1 MADKKIIAIE
11 IKVTDRNAS
20 KTIRTTTKSVDNLA
34 NSTERLSKATGKG
47 RAQSGL
53 NNAILIET
61 GRVASDAAYGMQGIA
76 NNLGRLLEL
85 GQEFA
90 RTGKGGF
97 LGAFK
102 ELGKSL
108 LGFGG
113 VIVGIQL
120 LLSYAPKLIKMF
132 RDWAGQVTKVT
143 EALQESTEVYG
154 EQIGRLETYTKM
166 LNSSTV
172 SSEQK
177 AIILKKVSDEHEGLN
192 LKMDETNKLTDDSI
206 SRTEALTDVLIR
218 KAQSQAILN
227 EIQEQYIQQFKIQNA
242 SVLESAGI
250 LDILNATVVA
260 AGGGLQGV
268 TALLEGSS
276 ENRRKELDDTAKQI
290 ELLQKKL
297 EELGIFPD
305 DEKKKGSARIRAFR
319 EGALDL
325 AALEEKYRQQ
335 SELSFTLNEE
345 ERIIKQK
352 EFNLINLDIRVQQFK
367 DKQKLRLKNYLDRIK
382 DLKLRADARARYHES
397 TLKAD
402 QEAAEVRIQIA
413 EATTTS
419 LMELEAKQAD
429 AAFKARRKQ
438 EELRINELK
447 FALDADQLY
456 HNEKIHLIQED
467 IEFEEFRL
475 STAILS
481 IDQRAESELKLAQLQ
496 SQLGKEQLAQKL
508 DFIKENERI
517 DMEYVGFAA
526 QTGQLLANIAGE
538 NEAVQKAALVI
549 ERGAAIAGIVIK
561 TQAANA
567 TVRALAMA
575 AAPPGANIPFMLTAE
590 GQILRNNIGA
600 GLSIANILATTI
612 SSFKKPGG
620 GGSGG
625 SSDGAVNVEAPDFN
639 VVGASPESQLA
650 QTVASQQTKP
660 IKAFVVGKDIT
671 NQQELDRNI
680 ITTSGLGD

>member
-20 KTIRTTTKSVDNLA
+20 KVIKTTTKSVDGLA
-34 NSTERLSKATGKG
+34 ASTERLSRANTKG

-113 VIVGIQL
+113 VIVGVQL

-132 RDWAGQVTKVT
+132 RDWAGQVTRVT

-192 LKMDETNKLTDDSI
+192 LKMDETNMLTDESI
-206 SRTEALTDVLIR
+206 SRTEALTDVLVK

-227 EIQEQYIQQFKIQNA
+227 AIQEEYIKQFKIQNA

-250 LDILNATVVA
+250 MDILNATVVA
-260 AGGGLQGV
+260 AGGGLAGV
-268 TALLEGSS
+268 SALIEGSS

-305 DEKKKGSARIRAFR
+305 DEKKKGSARIRAFKQQL
-319 EGALDL
+319 LDL
-325 AALEEKYRQQ
+325 AKLEERYRQQ
-335 SELSFTLNEE
+335 SELTFILNEE
-345 ERIIKQK
+345 ERIVKEG
-352 EFNLINLDIRVQQFK
+352 EFNLIDLDIRVQQFK
-367 DKQKLRLKNYLDRIK
+367 DRQKLRLEEFLEVTK
-382 DLKLRADARARYHES
+382 DLKLRANARAEYNES
-397 TLKAD
+397 IAKAD
-402 QEAAEVRIQIA
+402 QEAAEVRIQIG
-413 EATTTS
+413 EATATR
-419 LMELEAKQAD
+419 LIELEAKQAD
-429 AAFKARRKQ
+429 DAFKARRKQ
-438 EELRINELK
+438 EELRINNLK

-456 HNEKIHLIQED
+456 HNEKMFLIQED
-467 IEFEEFRL
+467 ISFEKLRL

-481 IDQRAESELKLAQLQ
+481 ADERAESQLKLAQLE
-496 SQLGKEQLAQKL
+496 SQLNQEQLAQKL

-538 NEAVQKAALVI
+538 NEAVQKAALII

-575 AAPPGANIPFMLTAE
+575 AAPPGPNVAFMATAE

-620 GGSGG
+620 GGSGASG
-625 SSDGAVNVEAPDFN
+625 GAVNVEAPDFN

-650 QTVASQQTKP
+650 QTVAEQQTKP

>member
-20 KTIRTTTKSVDNLA
+20 KVIKTTTKSVDGLA
-34 NSTERLSKATGKG
+34 ASTERLSKANTKG

-113 VIVGIQL
+113 VIVGVQL

-132 RDWAGQVTKVT
+132 RDWAGQVTRVT

-192 LKMDETNKLTDDSI
+192 LKMDETNMLTDESI
-206 SRTEALTDVLIR
+206 SRTEALTDVLVK

-227 EIQEQYIQQFKIQNA
+227 AIQEEYIKQFKIQNA

-250 LDILNATVVA
+250 MDILNATVVA
-260 AGGGLQGV
+260 AGGGLAGV
-268 TALLEGSS
+268 SALIEGSS

-305 DEKKKGSARIRAFR
+305 DEKKKGSARIRAFKQQL
-319 EGALDL
+319 LDL
-325 AALEEKYRQQ
+325 AKLEERYRQQ
-335 SELSFTLNEE
+335 SELTFILNEE
-345 ERIIKQK
+345 EKIAKEG
-352 EFNLINLDIRVQQFK
+352 EFNLIDLDIRVQQFK
-367 DKQKLRLKNYLDRIK
+367 DKQKLRLEEFLEVTK
-382 DLKLRADARARYHES
+382 DLKLRANARAEYNES
-397 TLKAD
+397 IAKAD
-402 QEAAEVRIQIA
+402 QEAAEVRIQIG
-413 EATTTS
+413 EATTTR
-419 LMELEAKQAD
+419 LIELEAKQAD
-429 AAFKARRKQ
+429 DAVKAKRKQ
-438 EELRINELK
+438 EELRISNLK

-456 HNEKIHLIQED
+456 HNEKMFLIQED
-467 IEFEEFRL
+467 ISFEELRL

-481 IDQRAESELKLAQLQ
+481 ADERAESQLKLAQLQ
-496 SQLGKEQLAQKL
+496 SQLNQEQLAQKL

-526 QTGQLLANIAGE
+526 QTGQLLSNIAGE
-538 NEAVQKAALVI
+538 NEAVQKAALII

-575 AAPPGANIPFMLTAE
+575 AAPPGPNVAFMATAE

-620 GGSGG
+620 GGSGASG
-625 SSDGAVNVEAPDFN
+625 GAVNVEAPDFN

-650 QTVASQQTKP
+650 QTVAEQQTKP

>member
-20 KTIRTTTKSVDNLA
+20 KVIKTTTKSVDGLA
-34 NSTERLSKATGKG
+34 TSTERLSKATNKN

-120 LLSYAPKLIKMF
+120 LLSYSPKLYKMF
-132 RDWAGQVTKVT
+132 KDWATQVTKVT
-143 EALQESTEVYG
+143 EALRESTEVYG

-192 LKMDETNKLTDDSI
+192 LKMDETNKLTDESI
-206 SRTEALTDVLIR
+206 SRTEALTDVLVK

-227 EIQEQYIQQFKIQNA
+227 EIQEQYIEQFRIQNA
-242 SVLESAGI
+242 SVLEGAGI
-250 LDILNATVVA
+250 LDILNVA
-260 AGGGLQGV
+260 GTSVAGGGLLAV
-268 TALLEGSS
+268 TRLLQGSS
-276 ENRRKELDDTAKQI
+276 KNRSEDLKNIGIEI

-305 DEKKKGSARIRAFR
+305 DEKKKGSARVRAFKQQL
-319 EGALDL
+319 LDL
-325 AALEEKYRQQ
+325 AKLEERYRQQ
-335 SELSFTLNEE
+335 SELTFILNEE
-345 ERIIKQK
+345 ERIVKEG
-352 EFNLINLDIRVQQFK
+352 EFNLIDLDIRVQQFK
-367 DKQKLRLKNYLDRIK
+367 DRQKLRLEEFLEVTK
-382 DLKLRADARARYHES
+382 DLKLRANARAEYNES
-397 TLKAD
+397 IAKAD
-402 QEAAEVRIQIA
+402 QEAAEVRIQIG
-413 EATTTS
+413 EATATS
-419 LMELEAKQAD
+419 LTELEANQAD
-429 AAFKARRKQ
+429 DAFKAKRKQ
-438 EELRINELK
+438 EELRISNLK

-456 HNEKIHLIQED
+456 HNEKMFLIQED
-467 IEFEEFRL
+467 ISFEKLRL

-481 IDQRAESELKLAQLQ
+481 ADERAESQLKLAQLE
-496 SQLGKEQLAQKL
+496 SQLNQEQLAQKL

-526 QTGQLLANIAGE
+526 QTGQLLSNIAGE
-538 NEAVQKAALVI
+538 NEAVQKAALII

-575 AAPPGANIPFMLTAE
+575 AAPPGPNVAFMATAE

-620 GGSGG
+620 GGSGASG
-625 SSDGAVNVEAPDFN
+625 GAVNVEAPDFN

-650 QTVASQQTKP
+650 QTVAEQQTKP

>member
-20 KTIRTTTKSVDNLA
+20 KVIKTTTKSVDGLA
-34 NSTERLSKATGKG
+34 ASTERLSRANTKG

-113 VIVGIQL
+113 VIVGVQL

-132 RDWAGQVTKVT
+132 RDWAGQVTRVT

-192 LKMDETNKLTDDSI
+192 LKMDETNMLTDESI
-206 SRTEALTDVLIR
+206 SRTEALTDVLVK

-227 EIQEQYIQQFKIQNA
+227 AIQEEYIKQFKIQNA

-250 LDILNATVVA
+250 MDILNATIVA
-260 AGGGLQGV
+260 AGGGLAGV
-268 TALLEGSS
+268 SALISGSS

-305 DEKKKGSARIRAFR
+305 DEKKKGSARIRAFKQQL
-319 EGALDL
+319 LDL
-325 AALEEKYRQQ
+325 AKLEERYRQQ
-335 SELSFTLNEE
+335 SELTFILNEE
-345 ERIIKQK
+345 ERIVKEG
-352 EFNLINLDIRVQQFK
+352 EFNLIDLDIRVQQFK
-367 DKQKLRLKNYLDRIK
+367 DRQKLRLEEFLEVTK
-382 DLKLRADARARYHES
+382 DLKLRANARAEYNES
-397 TLKAD
+397 IAKAD
-402 QEAAEVRIQIA
+402 QEAAEVRIQIG
-413 EATTTS
+413 EATATR
-419 LMELEAKQAD
+419 LIELEAKQAD
-429 AAFKARRKQ
+429 DAFKARRKQ
-438 EELRINELK
+438 EELRINNLK

-456 HNEKIHLIQED
+456 HNEKMFLIQED
-467 IEFEEFRL
+467 ISFEKLRL

-481 IDQRAESELKLAQLQ
+481 ADERAESQLKLAQLE
-496 SQLGKEQLAQKL
+496 SQLNQEQLAQKL

-538 NEAVQKAALVI
+538 NEAVQKAALII

-575 AAPPGANIPFMLTAE
+575 AAPPGPNVAFMATAE

-620 GGSGG
+620 GGSGASG
-625 SSDGAVNVEAPDFN
+625 GAVNVEAPDFN

-650 QTVASQQTKP
+650 QTVAEQQTKP

>member
-20 KTIRTTTKSVDNLA
+20 KVIKTTTKSVDGLA
-34 NSTERLSKATGKG
+34 ASTERLSKANTKG

-113 VIVGIQL
+113 VIVGVQL

-132 RDWAGQVTKVT
+132 RDWAGQVTRVT

-192 LKMDETNKLTDDSI
+192 LKMDETNMLTDESI
-206 SRTEALTDVLIR
+206 SRTEALTDVLVK

-227 EIQEQYIQQFKIQNA
+227 AIQEEYIKQFKIQNA

-250 LDILNATVVA
+250 MDILNATVVA
-260 AGGGLQGV
+260 AGGGLAGV
-268 TALLEGSS
+268 SALIEGSS

-305 DEKKKGSARIRAFR
+305 DEKKKGSARIRAFKQQL
-319 EGALDL
+319 LDL
-325 AALEEKYRQQ
+325 AKLEERYRQQ
-335 SELSFTLNEE
+335 SELTFILNEE
-345 ERIIKQK
+345 EKIAKEG
-352 EFNLINLDIRVQQFK
+352 EFNLIDLDIRVQQFK
-367 DKQKLRLKNYLDRIK
+367 DKQKLRLEEFLEVTK
-382 DLKLRADARARYHES
+382 DLKLRANARAEYNES
-397 TLKAD
+397 IAKAD
-402 QEAAEVRIQIA
+402 QEAAEVRIQIG
-413 EATTTS
+413 EATTTR
-419 LMELEAKQAD
+419 LIELEAKQAD
-429 AAFKARRKQ
+429 DAVKAKRKQ
-438 EELRINELK
+438 EELRISNLK

-456 HNEKIHLIQED
+456 HNEKMFLIQED
-467 IEFEEFRL
+467 ISFEELRL

-481 IDQRAESELKLAQLQ
+481 ADERAESQLKLAQLE
-496 SQLGKEQLAQKL
+496 SQLNQEQLAQKL

-538 NEAVQKAALVI
+538 NEAVQKAALII

-575 AAPPGANIPFMLTAE
+575 SAPPGPNVAFMATAE

-620 GGSGG
+620 GGSGASG
-625 SSDGAVNVEAPDFN
+625 GAVNVEAPDFN

-650 QTVASQQTKP
+650 QTVAEQQTKP

>member
-20 KTIRTTTKSVDNLA
+20 KVIKTTTKSVDGLA
-34 NSTERLSKATGKG
+34 TSTERLSKATNKN

-120 LLSYAPKLIKMF
+120 LLSYSPKLYKMF
-132 RDWAGQVTKVT
+132 KDWATQVTKVT
-143 EALQESTEVYG
+143 EALRESTEVYG
-154 EQIGRLETYTKM
+154 EQIGRLETYIKM

-192 LKMDETNKLTDDSI
+192 LKMDETNKLTDESI
-206 SRTEALTDVLIR
+206 SRTEALTDVLVK

-227 EIQEQYIQQFKIQNA
+227 EIQEQYIEQFRIQNA
-242 SVLESAGI
+242 SVLEGAGI
-250 LDILNATVVA
+250 LDILNVA
-260 AGGGLQGV
+260 GTSVAGGGLLAV
-268 TALLEGSS
+268 TRLLQGSS
-276 ENRRKELDDTAKQI
+276 KNRSEDLKNIGIEI

-305 DEKKKGSARIRAFR
+305 DEKKKGSARVRAFKQQL
-319 EGALDL
+319 LDL
-325 AALEEKYRQQ
+325 AKLEERYRQQ
-335 SELSFTLNEE
+335 SELTFILNEE
-345 ERIIKQK
+345 ERIVKEG
-352 EFNLINLDIRVQQFK
+352 EFNLIDLDIRVQQFK
-367 DKQKLRLKNYLDRIK
+367 DRQKLRLEEFLEVTK
-382 DLKLRADARARYHES
+382 DLKLRANARAEYNES
-397 TLKAD
+397 IAKAD
-402 QEAAEVRIQIA
+402 QEAAEVRIQIG
-413 EATTTS
+413 EATATS
-419 LMELEAKQAD
+419 LTELEANQAD
-429 AAFKARRKQ
+429 DAFKAKRKQ
-438 EELRINELK
+438 EELRISNLK

-456 HNEKIHLIQED
+456 HNEKMFLIQED
-467 IEFEEFRL
+467 ISFEKLRL

-481 IDQRAESELKLAQLQ
+481 ADERAESQLKLAQLE
-496 SQLGKEQLAQKL
+496 SQLNQEQLAQKL

-526 QTGQLLANIAGE
+526 QTGQLLSNIAGE
-538 NEAVQKAALVI
+538 NEAVQKAALII

-575 AAPPGANIPFMLTAE
+575 AAPPGPNVAFMATAE

-620 GGSGG
+620 GGSGASG
-625 SSDGAVNVEAPDFN
+625 GAVNVEAPDFN

-650 QTVASQQTKP
+650 QTVAEQQTKP

>member
-20 KTIRTTTKSVDNLA
+20 KVIKTTTKSVDGLA
-34 NSTERLSKATGKG
+34 ASTERLSKANTKG

-113 VIVGIQL
+113 VIVGVQL

-132 RDWAGQVTKVT
+132 RDWAGQVTRVT

-192 LKMDETNKLTDDSI
+192 LKMDETNMLTDESI
-206 SRTEALTDVLIR
+206 SRTEALTDVLVK

-227 EIQEQYIQQFKIQNA
+227 AIQEEYIKQFKIQNA

-250 LDILNATVVA
+250 MDILNATVVA
-260 AGGGLQGV
+260 AGGGLAGV
-268 TALLEGSS
+268 SALIEGSS

-305 DEKKKGSARIRAFR
+305 DEKKKGSARIRAFKQQL
-319 EGALDL
+319 LDL
-325 AALEEKYRQQ
+325 AKLEERYRQQ
-335 SELSFTLNEE
+335 SELTFILNEE
-345 ERIIKQK
+345 EKIAKEG
-352 EFNLINLDIRVQQFK
+352 EFNLIDLDIRVQQFK
-367 DKQKLRLKNYLDRIK
+367 DKQKLRLEEFLEVTK
-382 DLKLRADARARYHES
+382 DLKLRANARAEYNES
-397 TLKAD
+397 IAKAD
-402 QEAAEVRIQIA
+402 QEAAEVRIQIG
-413 EATTTS
+413 EATTAR
-419 LMELEAKQAD
+419 LIELEAKQAD
-429 AAFKARRKQ
+429 DAVKAKRKQ
-438 EELRINELK
+438 EELRISNLK

-456 HNEKIHLIQED
+456 HNEKMFLIQED
-467 IEFEEFRL
+467 ISFEELRL

-481 IDQRAESELKLAQLQ
+481 ADERAESQLKLAQLE
-496 SQLGKEQLAQKL
+496 SQLNQEQLAQKL

-526 QTGQLLANIAGE
+526 QTGQLLSNIAGE
-538 NEAVQKAALVI
+538 NEAVQKAALII

-575 AAPPGANIPFMLTAE
+575 SAPPGPNVAFMATAE

-620 GGSGG
+620 GGSGASG
-625 SSDGAVNVEAPDFN
+625 GAVNVEAPDFN

-650 QTVASQQTKP
+650 QTVAEQQTKP

-680 ITTSGLGD
+680 LTTSGLGD

>member
-20 KTIRTTTKSVDNLA
+20 KVIKTTTKSVDGLA
-34 NSTERLSKATGKG
+34 ASTERLSKANTKG

-113 VIVGIQL
+113 VIVGVQL

-132 RDWAGQVTKVT
+132 RDWAGQVTRVT

-192 LKMDETNKLTDDSI
+192 LKMDETNMLTDESI
-206 SRTEALTDVLIR
+206 SRTEALTDVLVK

-227 EIQEQYIQQFKIQNA
+227 AIQEEYIKQFKIQNA

-250 LDILNATVVA
+250 MGILNATMVA
-260 AGGGLQGV
+260 AGGGLAGV
-268 TALLEGSS
+268 SALISGSS

-305 DEKKKGSARIRAFR
+305 DEKKKGSARIRAFKQQL
-319 EGALDL
+319 LDL
-325 AALEEKYRQQ
+325 AKLEERYRQQ
-335 SELSFTLNEE
+335 SELTFILNEE
-345 ERIIKQK
+345 ERIVKEG
-352 EFNLINLDIRVQQFK
+352 EFNLIDLDIRVQQFK
-367 DKQKLRLKNYLDRIK
+367 DRQKLRLEEFLEVTK
-382 DLKLRADARARYHES
+382 DLKLRANARAEYNES
-397 TLKAD
+397 IAKAD
-402 QEAAEVRIQIA
+402 QEAAEVRIQIG
-413 EATTTS
+413 EATATR
-419 LMELEAKQAD
+419 LIELEAKQAD
-429 AAFKARRKQ
+429 DAFKARRKQ
-438 EELRINELK
+438 EELRISNLK

-456 HNEKIHLIQED
+456 HNEKMFLIQED
-467 IEFEEFRL
+467 ISFEKLRL

-481 IDQRAESELKLAQLQ
+481 ADERAESQLKLAQLE
-496 SQLGKEQLAQKL
+496 SQLNQEQLAQKL

-526 QTGQLLANIAGE
+526 QTGQLLSNIAGE
-538 NEAVQKAALVI
+538 NEAVQKAALII

-575 AAPPGANIPFMLTAE
+575 AAPPGPNVAFMATAE

-620 GGSGG
+620 GGSGASG
-625 SSDGAVNVEAPDFN
+625 GAVNVEAPDFN

-650 QTVASQQTKP
+650 QTVAEQQTKP

-680 ITTSGLGD
+680 LTTSGLGD

>member
-20 KTIRTTTKSVDNLA
+20 KVIKTTTKSVDGLA
-34 NSTERLSKATGKG
+34 ASTERLSKANTKG

-113 VIVGIQL
+113 VIVGVQL

-132 RDWAGQVTKVT
+132 RDWAGQVTRVT

-192 LKMDETNKLTDDSI
+192 LKMDETNMLTDESI
-206 SRTEALTDVLIR
+206 SRTEALTDVLVK

-227 EIQEQYIQQFKIQNA
+227 AIQEEYIKQFKIQNA

-250 LDILNATVVA
+250 MDILNATVVA
-260 AGGGLQGV
+260 AGGGLAGV
-268 TALLEGSS
+268 SALIEGSS

-305 DEKKKGSARIRAFR
+305 DEKKKGSARIRAFKQQL
-319 EGALDL
+319 LDL
-325 AALEEKYRQQ
+325 AKLEERYRQQ
-335 SELSFTLNEE
+335 SELTFILNEE
-345 ERIIKQK
+345 EKIAKEG
-352 EFNLINLDIRVQQFK
+352 EFNLIDLDIRVQQFK
-367 DKQKLRLKNYLDRIK
+367 DKQKLRLEEFLEVTK
-382 DLKLRADARARYHES
+382 DLKLRANARAEYNES
-397 TLKAD
+397 IAKAD
-402 QEAAEVRIQIA
+402 QEAAEVRIQIG
-413 EATTTS
+413 EATTAR
-419 LMELEAKQAD
+419 LIELEAKQAD
-429 AAFKARRKQ
+429 DAVKAKRKQ
-438 EELRINELK
+438 EELRISNLK

-456 HNEKIHLIQED
+456 HNEKMFLIQED
-467 IEFEEFRL
+467 ISFEELRL

-481 IDQRAESELKLAQLQ
+481 ADERAESQLKLAQLQ
-496 SQLGKEQLAQKL
+496 SQLNQEQLAQKL

-526 QTGQLLANIAGE
+526 QTGQLLSNIAGE
-538 NEAVQKAALVI
+538 NEAVQKAALII

-575 AAPPGANIPFMLTAE
+575 SAPPGPNVAFMATAE

-620 GGSGG
+620 GGSGASG
-625 SSDGAVNVEAPDFN
+625 GAVNVEAPDFN

-650 QTVASQQTKP
+650 QTVAEQQTKP

-680 ITTSGLGD
+680 LTTSGLGD

>member
-20 KTIRTTTKSVDNLA
+20 KVIKTTTKSVDGLA
-34 NSTERLSKATGKG
+34 ASTERLSRANTKG

-192 LKMDETNKLTDDSI
+192 LKMDETNMLTDESI
-206 SRTEALTDVLIR
+206 SRTEALTDVLVK

-227 EIQEQYIQQFKIQNA
+227 AIQEEYIKQFKIQNA

-250 LDILNATVVA
+250 MDILNATVVA
-260 AGGGLQGV
+260 AGGGLAGV
-268 TALLEGSS
+268 SALLAGSS

-305 DEKKKGSARIRAFR
+305 DEKKKGSARIRAFKQQL
-319 EGALDL
+319 LDL
-325 AALEEKYRQQ
+325 AKLEERYRQQ
-335 SELSFTLNEE
+335 SELTFILNEE
-345 ERIIKQK
+345 ERIVKEG
-352 EFNLINLDIRVQQFK
+352 EFNLIDLDIRVQQFK
-367 DKQKLRLKNYLDRIK
+367 DRQKLRLEEFLEVTK
-382 DLKLRADARARYHES
+382 DLKLRANARAEYNES
-397 TLKAD
+397 IAKAD
-402 QEAAEVRIQIA
+402 QEAAEVRIQIG
-413 EATTTS
+413 EATATR
-419 LMELEAKQAD
+419 LIELEAKQAD
-429 AAFKARRKQ
+429 DAFKARRKQ
-438 EELRINELK
+438 EELRINNLK

-456 HNEKIHLIQED
+456 HNEKMFLIQED
-467 IEFEEFRL
+467 ISFEKLRL

-481 IDQRAESELKLAQLQ
+481 ADERAESQLKLAQLE
-496 SQLGKEQLAQKL
+496 SQLNQEQLAQKL

-526 QTGQLLANIAGE
+526 QTGQLLSNIAGE
-538 NEAVQKAALVI
+538 NEAVQKAALII

-575 AAPPGANIPFMLTAE
+575 AAPPGPNVAFMATAE
-590 GQILRNNIGA
+590 AQILRNNIGA

-620 GGSGG
+620 GGSGASG
-625 SSDGAVNVEAPDFN
+625 GAVNVEAPDFN

-650 QTVASQQTKP
+650 QTVAEQQTKP

>member
-20 KTIRTTTKSVDNLA
+20 KVIKTTTKSVDGLA
-34 NSTERLSKATGKG
+34 ASTERLSRANTKG

-113 VIVGIQL
+113 VIVGVQL

-132 RDWAGQVTKVT
+132 RDWAGQVTRVT

-192 LKMDETNKLTDDSI
+192 LKMDETNMLTDESI
-206 SRTEALTDVLIR
+206 SRTEALTDVLVK

-227 EIQEQYIQQFKIQNA
+227 AIQEEYIKQFKIQNA

-250 LDILNATVVA
+250 MDILNATVVA
-260 AGGGLQGV
+260 AGGGLAGV
-268 TALLEGSS
+268 SALLAGSS

-305 DEKKKGSARIRAFR
+305 DEKKKGSARIRAFKQQL
-319 EGALDL
+319 LDL
-325 AALEEKYRQQ
+325 AKLEERYRQQ
-335 SELSFTLNEE
+335 SELTFILNEE
-345 ERIIKQK
+345 ERIVKEG
-352 EFNLINLDIRVQQFK
+352 EFNLIDLDIRVQQFK
-367 DKQKLRLKNYLDRIK
+367 DRQKLRLEEFLEVTK
-382 DLKLRADARARYHES
+382 DLKLRANARAEYNES
-397 TLKAD
+397 IAKAD
-402 QEAAEVRIQIA
+402 QEAAEVRIQIG
-413 EATTTS
+413 EATATR
-419 LMELEAKQAD
+419 LIELEAKQAD
-429 AAFKARRKQ
+429 DAFKAKRKQ
-438 EELRINELK
+438 EELRISNLK

-456 HNEKIHLIQED
+456 HNEKMFLIQED
-467 IEFEEFRL
+467 ISFEKLRL

-481 IDQRAESELKLAQLQ
+481 ADERAESQLKLAQLE
-496 SQLGKEQLAQKL
+496 SQLNQEQLAQKL

-526 QTGQLLANIAGE
+526 QTGQLLSNIAGE
-538 NEAVQKAALVI
+538 NEAVQKAALII

-575 AAPPGANIPFMLTAE
+575 AAPPGPNVAFMATAE
-590 GQILRNNIGA
+590 AQILRNNIGA

-620 GGSGG
+620 GGSGASG
-625 SSDGAVNVEAPDFN
+625 GAVNVEAPDFN

-650 QTVASQQTKP
+650 QTVAEQQTKP

>member
-20 KTIRTTTKSVDNLA
+20 KVIKTTTKSVDGLA
-34 NSTERLSKATGKG
+34 ASTERLSRANTKG

-113 VIVGIQL
+113 VIVGVQL

-132 RDWAGQVTKVT
+132 RDWAGQVTRVT

-192 LKMDETNKLTDDSI
+192 LKMDETNMLTDESI
-206 SRTEALTDVLIR
+206 SRTEALTDVLVK

-227 EIQEQYIQQFKIQNA
+227 AIQEEYIKQFKIQNA

-250 LDILNATVVA
+250 MDILNATVVA
-260 AGGGLQGV
+260 AGGGLAGV
-268 TALLEGSS
+268 SALLAGSS

-305 DEKKKGSARIRAFR
+305 DEKKKGSARIRAFKQQL
-319 EGALDL
+319 LDL
-325 AALEEKYRQQ
+325 AKLEERYRQQ
-335 SELSFTLNEE
+335 SELTFILNEE
-345 ERIIKQK
+345 ERIVKEG
-352 EFNLINLDIRVQQFK
+352 EFNLIDLDIRVQQFK
-367 DKQKLRLKNYLDRIK
+367 DRQKLRLEEFLEVTK
-382 DLKLRADARARYHES
+382 DLKLRANARAEYNES
-397 TLKAD
+397 IAKAD
-402 QEAAEVRIQIA
+402 QEAAEVRIQIG
-413 EATTTS
+413 EATSTR
-419 LMELEAKQAD
+419 LIELEAKQAD
-429 AAFKARRKQ
+429 DAVKAKRKQ
-438 EELRINELK
+438 EELRISNLK

-456 HNEKIHLIQED
+456 HNEKMFLIQED
-467 IEFEEFRL
+467 ISFEKLRL

-481 IDQRAESELKLAQLQ
+481 ADERAESQLKLAQLE
-496 SQLGKEQLAQKL
+496 SQLNQEQLAQKL

-561 TQAANA
+561 TQASNQVAR
-567 TVRALAMA
+567 VLAMA
-575 AAPPGANIPFMLTAE
+575 SAPAPLNAPSIALAE
-590 GQILRNNIGA
+590 AQILRNNIGA

-620 GGSGG
+620 GGSGASG
-625 SSDGAVNVEAPDFN
+625 GAVNVEAPDFN

-650 QTVASQQTKP
+650 QTVAEQQTKP

>member
-20 KTIRTTTKSVDNLA
+20 KVIKTTTKSVDGLA
-34 NSTERLSKATGKG
+34 ASTERLSKANTKG

-113 VIVGIQL
+113 VIVGVQL

-132 RDWAGQVTKVT
+132 RDWAGQVTRVT

-192 LKMDETNKLTDDSI
+192 LKMDETNMLTDESI
-206 SRTEALTDVLIR
+206 SRTEALTDVLVK

-227 EIQEQYIQQFKIQNA
+227 AIQEEYIKQFKIQNA

-250 LDILNATVVA
+250 MDILNATMVA

-268 TALLEGSS
+268 SALAQGSS

-305 DEKKKGSARIRAFR
+305 DEKKKGSARIRAFKQQL
-319 EGALDL
+319 LDL
-325 AALEEKYRQQ
+325 AKLEERYRQQ
-335 SELSFTLNEE
+335 SELTFILNEE
-345 ERIIKQK
+345 EKIAKEA
-352 EFNLINLDIRVQQFK
+352 EFNLIDLDIRVQQFK
-367 DKQKLRLKNYLDRIK
+367 DKQKLRLEEFLEVTK
-382 DLKLRADARARYHES
+382 DLKLRANARAEYNES
-397 TLKAD
+397 IAKAD
-402 QEAAEVRIQIA
+402 QEAAEVRIQIG
-413 EATTTS
+413 EATTTR
-419 LMELEAKQAD
+419 LIELEAKQAD
-429 AAFKARRKQ
+429 DAVKAKRKQ
-438 EELRINELK
+438 EELRISNLK

-456 HNEKIHLIQED
+456 HNEKMFLIQED
-467 IEFEEFRL
+467 ISFEELRL

-481 IDQRAESELKLAQLQ
+481 ADERAESQLKLAQLQ
-496 SQLGKEQLAQKL
+496 SQLNQEQLAQKI

-526 QTGQLLANIAGE
+526 QTGQLLSNIAGE
-538 NEAVQKAALVI
+538 NEAVQKAALII

-575 AAPPGANIPFMLTAE
+575 AAPPGPNVAFMATAE

-620 GGSGG
+620 GGSGASG
-625 SSDGAVNVEAPDFN
+625 GAVNVEAPDFN

-650 QTVASQQTKP
+650 QTVAEQQTKP

>member
-20 KTIRTTTKSVDNLA
+20 KVIKTTTKSVDGLA
-34 NSTERLSKATGKG
+34 ASTERLSRANTKG

-113 VIVGIQL
+113 VIVGVQL

-132 RDWAGQVTKVT
+132 RDWAGQVTRVT

-192 LKMDETNKLTDDSI
+192 LKMDETNMLTDESI
-206 SRTEALTDVLIR
+206 SRTEALTDVLVK

-227 EIQEQYIQQFKIQNA
+227 AIQEQYIEQFKIQNA

-250 LDILNATVVA
+250 MDILNATMVA

-268 TALLEGSS
+268 SALIEGSS
-276 ENRRKELDDTAKQI
+276 ENRRKELDDITKQI

-305 DEKKKGSARIRAFR
+305 DEKKKGSARIRAFKQQL
-319 EGALDL
+319 LDL
-325 AALEEKYRQQ
+325 AKLEERYRQQ
-335 SELSFTLNEE
+335 SELTFILNEE
-345 ERIIKQK
+345 EKIAKEA
-352 EFNLINLDIRVQQFK
+352 EFNLIDLDIRVQQFK
-367 DKQKLRLKNYLDRIK
+367 DKQKLRLEEFLEVTK
-382 DLKLRADARARYHES
+382 DLKLRANARAEYNES
-397 TLKAD
+397 IAKAD
-402 QEAAEVRIQIA
+402 QEAAEVRIQIG
-413 EATTTS
+413 EATTAR
-419 LMELEAKQAD
+419 LIELEAKQAD
-429 AAFKARRKQ
+429 DAVKAKRKQ
-438 EELRINELK
+438 EELRISNLK

-456 HNEKIHLIQED
+456 HNEKMFLIQED
-467 IEFEEFRL
+467 ISFEELRL

-481 IDQRAESELKLAQLQ
+481 ADERAESQLKLAQLQ
-496 SQLGKEQLAQKL
+496 SQLNQEQLAQKI

-538 NEAVQKAALVI
+538 NEAVQKAALII

-561 TQAANA
+561 TQASNQVA
-567 TVRALAMA
+567 RALAVA
-575 AAPPGANIPFMLTAE
+575 SAPAPLNAPSMVLAE
-590 GQILRNNIGA
+590 AQILRNNIGA

-620 GGSGG
+620 GGSGASG
-625 SSDGAVNVEAPDFN
+625 GAVNVEAPDFN

-650 QTVASQQTKP
+650 QTVAEQQTKP

>member
-20 KTIRTTTKSVDNLA
+20 KVIKTTTKSVDGLA
-34 NSTERLSKATGKG
+34 ASTERLSRANTKG

-113 VIVGIQL
+113 VIVGVQL

-132 RDWAGQVTKVT
+132 RDWAGQVTRVT

-192 LKMDETNKLTDDSI
+192 LKMDETNMLTDESI
-206 SRTEALTDVLIR
+206 SRTEALTDVLVK

-227 EIQEQYIQQFKIQNA
+227 AIQEEYIKQFKIQNA

-250 LDILNATVVA
+250 MDILNATVVA
-260 AGGGLQGV
+260 AGGGLAGV
-268 TALLEGSS
+268 SALLAGSS

-305 DEKKKGSARIRAFR
+305 DEKKKGSARIRAFKQQL
-319 EGALDL
+319 LDL
-325 AALEEKYRQQ
+325 AKLEERYRQQ
-335 SELSFTLNEE
+335 SELTFILNEE
-345 ERIIKQK
+345 ERIVKEG
-352 EFNLINLDIRVQQFK
+352 EFNLIDLDIRVQQFK
-367 DKQKLRLKNYLDRIK
+367 DRQKLRLEEFLEVTK
-382 DLKLRADARARYHES
+382 DLKLRANARAEYNES
-397 TLKAD
+397 IAKAD
-402 QEAAEVRIQIA
+402 QEAAEVRIQIG
-413 EATTTS
+413 EATSTR
-419 LMELEAKQAD
+419 LIELEAKQAD
-429 AAFKARRKQ
+429 DAVKAKRKQ
-438 EELRINELK
+438 EELRISNLK

-456 HNEKIHLIQED
+456 HNEKMFLIQED
-467 IEFEEFRL
+467 ISFEKLRL

-481 IDQRAESELKLAQLQ
+481 ADERAESQLKLAQLE
-496 SQLGKEQLAQKL
+496 SQLNQEQLAQKL

-567 TVRALAMA
+567 TVRALSMA
-575 AAPPGANIPFMLTAE
+575 AAPAGANIPFMLTAE

-620 GGSGG
+620 GGSGASG
-625 SSDGAVNVEAPDFN
+625 GAVNVEAPDFN

-650 QTVASQQTKP
+650 QTVAEQQTKP